1 MPQHQT
7 GRAKYMQKPTTRQGQ
22 IEHIIQQLS
31 HQQLQTFVREKALQD
46 SDFRDTLLIC
56 FADLLS
62 TNEPAEPKYREML
75 NAIIQRHANADG
87 FIHISSAQK
96 LVESIRN
103 LLDTARKATTPTR
116 ETTDFCLAV
125 IASLPLLADKMD
137 DTENHLYVLM
147 RTTCTTLWEC
157 YSILSP
163 QRQQELFTR
172 ILQEYA
178 QPIYLDLDLDS
189 ALLSLL
195 KDWARNDKTR
205 QTACL
210 RQLEQLLKTTHNDA
224 WRKNYLLE
232 QTNGLLGFWKS

>member
-1 MPQHQT
+1 
-7 GRAKYMQKPTTRQGQ
+7 MQKPTTRQGQ
-22 IEHIIQQLS
+22 IELIIQQLS
-31 HQQLQTFVREKALQD
+31 HTQLREFVLEKALQD

-62 TNEPAEPKYREML
+62 SKEPVEAKYQQML
-75 NAIIQRHANADG
+75 ADMIKRHANADG
-87 FIHISSAQK
+87 FIHIASAQK
-96 LVESIRN
+96 LVDSIRQ
-103 LLDTARKATTPTR
+103 LLDAARKATTPTR
-116 ETTDFCLAV
+116 ETTDLCLAV
-125 IASLPLLADKMD
+125 ITALPALADKMD

-157 YSILSP
+157 YSVLP
-163 QRQQELFTR
+163 EMRQNELFER
-172 ILQEYA
+172 ILHEYA

-195 KDWARNDKTR
+195 KDWAKTNKTR

-210 RQLEQLLKTTHNDA
+210 RQLEQLLKTTHNDH

-232 QTNGLLGFWKS
+232 QTNALLAFWKN

>member
-1 MPQHQT
+1 
-7 GRAKYMQKPTTRQGQ
+7 
-22 IEHIIQQLS
+22 
-31 HQQLQTFVREKALQD
+31 
-46 SDFRDTLLIC
+46 
-56 FADLLS
+56 
-62 TNEPAEPKYREML
+62 
-75 NAIIQRHANADG
+75 
-87 FIHISSAQK
+87 
-96 LVESIRN
+96 
-103 LLDTARKATTPTR
+103 
-116 ETTDFCLAV
+116 
-125 IASLPLLADKMD
+125 
-137 DTENHLYVLM
+137 M

-195 KDWARNDKTR
+195 KDWARNDKAR

-210 RQLEQLLKTTHNDA
+210 RQLEQLLKTPHNDH

-232 QTNGLLGFWKS
+232 QTNALLAFWKN